1 MSEPTSEQACICPP
15 CPGRGIDGHGMAHCA
30 ECCWGTGVEVDIT
43 CPEHGDPYCE
53 PVQIQGHSH
62 SEPIE
67 VGWYAYSG
75 IAEGMIF
82 HLRQSGQWS
91 VHLDNGIAADC
102 AWGYIE
108 QALGVW
114 NLVPLWPRPGVQ
126 DG

>member
-1 MSEPTSEQACICPP
+1 MSTDEQVTEQVSIEEPT
-15 CPGRGIDGHGMAHCA
+15 
-30 ECCWGTGVEVDIT
+30 
-43 CPEHGDPYCE
+43 
-53 PVQIQGHSH
+53 
-62 SEPIE
+62 E

-91 VHLDNGIAADC
+91 VHLDNGMAADC

-114 NLVPLWPRPGVQ
+114 NLAPLWEARKANP
-126 DG
+126 